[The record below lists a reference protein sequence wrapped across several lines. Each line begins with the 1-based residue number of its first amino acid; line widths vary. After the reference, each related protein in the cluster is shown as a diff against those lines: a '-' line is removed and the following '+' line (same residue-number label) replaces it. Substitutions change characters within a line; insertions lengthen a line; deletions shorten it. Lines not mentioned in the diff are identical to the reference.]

1 MNVLSR
7 LIDSV
12 QRRGVVATLGVVRLI
27 TVSLS
32 RRAVDKSFDLTR
44 HTDTEHIIETWEM
57 SEVVGTNRESGKGYE
72 ATRPR
77 PLRRVLRELTFADDS
92 VFVDLGCGKGRA
104 LIVAAEEGFTQVV
117 GIDFYAEV
125 CDIAS
130 QNIEIIRRS
139 GRSFEAEITCA
150 DILDFEFAA
159 EYDVFFLFNPFDDTL
174 LEQVIDRIELS
185 VAEFP
190 RQVWLIYLYPDW
202 RKVIDDRE
210 QFSLILDR
218 TYGGCEFLV
227 YSNLGPDKA

>member
-1 MNVLSR
+1 
-7 LIDSV
+7 
-12 QRRGVVATLGVVRLI
+12 
-27 TVSLS
+27 
-32 RRAVDKSFDLTR
+32 
-44 HTDTEHIIETWEM
+44 M

-125 CDIAS
+125 CDIALR
-130 QNIEIIRRS
+130 NIEIIRRS
-139 GRSFEAEITCA
+139 GLNFKAEITCA

-159 EYDVFFLFNPFDDTL
+159 EHDVFYLFNSFNDTL